1 MKQRTYP
8 YLDLIRGLAALAVFF
23 GHARS
28 LFFVDYQPGAGLLA
42 RLFYFST
49 GFGRQSVM
57 VFFVLSGFF
66 ISRAIH
72 TRWAANTWSW
82 RDYLVS
88 RLSRLWVV
96 LLPALVL
103 TCLWDFI
110 GGRFGLDRSIYLG
123 TALAKINVGRVA
135 DKISAPIFLGNVVF
149 LQTILVPVFG
159 SDAPLWSLANEFW
172 YYLIYPCLV
181 YGWKQCRTNRAAT
194 LWFAV
199 AVGLL
204 LFVGRGISLG
214 FVIWLGGV
222 LAYRI
227 SQILAQREH
236 RFSGMWVLGSLGLLG
251 VSLALTRAGHVTSD
265 QADFLVGGGTIPL
278 VTILATNADGCGPWL
293 ARAAARLADMSYSL
307 YAVHL
312 PMLIC
317 LSAFLVGNQRW
328 DLTFRA
334 DLNWFFICV
343 VTLAYA
349 YSVYWLFESRTDRF
363 RKAIFTR
370 IR

>member
-1 MKQRTYP
+1 VKQRTYP

-28 LFFVDYQPGAGLLA
+28 LFFVDYQPGSGLLA

-49 GFGRQSVM
+49 GFGHQSVM

-72 TRWAANTWSW
+72 TRWAANTWNW

-103 TCLWDFI
+103 TCLWDFV
-110 GGRFGLDRSIYLG
+110 GSRFGMDRSIYLG
-123 TALAKINVGRVA
+123 TALAKINLGRVA
-135 DKISAPIFLGNVVF
+135 DSVSVPIFLGNVFF

-159 SDAPLWSLANEFW
+159 SDVPLWSLANEFW

-181 YGWKQCRTNRAAT
+181 CSWKRTSTKPMAA
-194 LWFAV
+194 LWFV
-199 AVGLL
+199 AAAGMLV
-204 LFVGRGISLG
+204 FVGWGISLG

-222 LAYRI
+222 LAYGI
-227 SQILAQREH
+227 SQVLIHREY
-236 RFSGMWVLGSLGLLG
+236 RFSKVWMLGSLVLLG
-251 VSLALTRAGHVTSD
+251 ASLTLTRAARVTNN

-278 VTILATNADGCGPWL
+278 VTILATNVYGCRPWL
-293 ARAAARLADMSYSL
+293 ARVAARLADMSYSL

-312 PMLIC
+312 PLLIC

-328 DLTFRA
+328 NLSLHTDV
-334 DLNWFFICV
+334 NWFFVCA
-343 VTLAYA
+343 VTFAYA
-349 YSVYWLFESRTDRF
+349 YGVYWLFESRTDRF
-363 RKAIFTR
+363 RKAIFTQVR
-370 IR
+370 

>member
-1 MKQRTYP
+1 MKQRSYP

-28 LFFVDYQPGAGLLA
+28 LFFVDYQPGAGWLS

-57 VFFVLSGFF
+57 VFLVLSGFF

-72 TRWAANTWSW
+72 TRWAGNTWSW
-82 RDYLVS
+82 RDYLVR

-110 GGRFGLDRSIYLG
+110 GSRFGMDRSIYLG

-135 DKISAPIFLGNVVF
+135 DKISVPIFFGNLVF

-159 SDAPLWSLANEFW
+159 SDTPLWSLANEFW
-172 YYLIYPCLV
+172 YYVIYPCLV
-181 YGWKQCRTNRAAT
+181 CGWKQGRTNRVAT
-194 LWFAV
+194 LWFIV

-204 LFVGRGISLG
+204 VFVGRDISVG
-214 FVIWLGGV
+214 FVIWLGGA

-227 SQILAQREH
+227 SQGLAHRGH
-236 RFSGMWVLGSLGLLG
+236 RFSAGWLVGSLGLL
-251 VSLALTRAGHVTSD
+251 VILLALTRAEHVVRN
-265 QADFLVGGGTIPL
+265 QADFLVGAGTIPL
-278 VTILATNADGCGPWL
+278 VIILATNADGCGPWL
-293 ARAAARLADMSYSL
+293 AGAAARLADMSYSL

-312 PMLIC
+312 PLLVC

-328 DLTFRA
+328 DFTLQA
-334 DLNWFFICV
+334 DLNWLFICT

-349 YSVYWLFESRTDRF
+349 YGVYWLFESRTDRF